1 MRISD
6 GSSDVGSA
14 DLEVEREREADRQIG
29 VDLDQAVIAALIIII
44 AAPALVGHEF
54 EAEAFAFGHRNM
66 RHAPPAAARDR
77 GVEGFLQPV
86 LRDSETLEIGLDA
99 GPERALARHQ
109 LFDLRSEEHTSELQS
124 LMRT

>member
-1 MRISD
+1 MIRRPPISTRTD
-6 GSSDVGSA
+6 TLFPYTTLFRS
-14 DLEVEREREADRQIG
+14 
-29 VDLDQAVIAALIIII
+29 
-44 AAPALVGHEF
+44 ALVGHEF

-109 LFDLRSEEHTSELQS
+109 IFDLRKLDRKSTRLNSSH
-124 LMRT
+124 